1 MFFLKEKPIMSTESK
16 FIWMD
21 GKLVEFEKATVH
33 FLNRTLHYG
42 VGVFEGIRCYNTD
55 KGPAV
60 FRLKEHTERLFDSA
74 RVLGFR
80 ELPFTEEQVIAAT
93 KETVAANGFP
103 ECYIRPLF
111 YLSSDSM
118 GLNLDSGEVSL
129 GIAVWEWG
137 SYLGAEAREQ
147 GVRANI
153 SSFTRHH
160 LNATMTKAKVTGNYP
175 NSVMAKTESLRL
187 GFDEAIMLD
196 SQGYVAECTGENLFV
211 VRKGRIITPPMA
223 PVLEG
228 ITRDTLMQLANGL
241 GIEVVEQ
248 AISRDQLYIADEVFV
263 CGTAAEVVAI
273 REIDFRTIGAG
284 KMGPVT
290 HQLQD
295 AYQQAIHGR
304 HPLSAGWLD
313 YVEQKEP
320 TSERM

>member
-1 MFFLKEKPIMSTESK
+1 MGTESK
-16 FIWMD
+16 YVWMD
-21 GKLVEFEKATVH
+21 GELVEFEKATIH

-42 VGVFEGIRCYNTD
+42 VVVFEGIRCYKTD
-55 KGPAV
+55 NGPAV
-60 FRLKEHTERLFDSA
+60 FRLTEHVERLFDSA

-80 ELPFTEEQVIAAT
+80 ELAFNEQQVCNAI
-93 KETVAANGFP
+93 KETVAANEFS

-111 YLSSDSM
+111 HLSSDSM
-118 GLNLDSGEVSL
+118 GLNLDNGSVHL

-137 SYLGAEAREQ
+137 AYLGVEALEK
-147 GVRANI
+147 GVRANV

-196 SQGYVAECTGENLFV
+196 SQGYVAECTGENLFL
-211 VRKGRIITPPMA
+211 VRNGRIITPPMA

-228 ITRDTLMQLANGL
+228 ITRDAVIQLARGL

-248 AISRDQLYIADEVFV
+248 PISRDQLYISDEVFV
-263 CGTAAEVVAI
+263 CGTAAEVIAI
-273 REIDFRTIGAG
+273 REIDFRTIGPG

-290 HQLQD
+290 RQVQR
-295 AYQQAIHGR
+295 AYQEAIHGR

-313 YVEQKEP
+313 YVRQKESL
-320 TSERM
+320 TAN

>member
-1 MFFLKEKPIMSTESK
+1 MSTQSQY
-16 FIWMD
+16 IWMD

-42 VGVFEGIRCYNTD
+42 VGVFEGIRSYSTEN
-55 KGPAV
+55 GPAV
-60 FRLKEHTERLFDSA
+60 FRLKEHVERLFDSA

-80 ELPFTEEQVIAAT
+80 DLPFNEEQVCAAI
-93 KETVAANGFP
+93 KETIAANGFT

-111 YLSSDSM
+111 HLSSDSM
-118 GLNLDSGEVSL
+118 GLNLDNGTVSL

-137 SYLGAEAREQ
+137 SYLGAEAIEK

-196 SQGYVAECTGENLFV
+196 AQGYVAECTGENLFV
-211 VRKGRIITPPMA
+211 VRNGRIITPPMA

-228 ITRDTLMQLANGL
+228 ITRDTLIQLAHGL
-241 GIEVVEQ
+241 DIDVVEQ
-248 AISRDQLYIADEVFV
+248 PISRDQLYIADEVFV
-263 CGTAAEVVAI
+263 CGTAAEVIAI
-273 REIDFRTIGAG
+273 REIDFRGIGSG

-290 HQLQD
+290 RQVQQ
-295 AYQQAIHGR
+295 AYQEAIHGR
-304 HPLSAGWLD
+304 HLLSAVWLD
-313 YVEQKEP
+313 YVGQKE
-320 TSERM
+320 SIGAG